1 MGQKLK
7 EAEAA
12 LKVESERVSAR
23 MRREFDEQT
32 ADMIASLKIHHE
44 QQLKNITSKS
54 AQHTKTLKQ
63 EYEKRIQDMKHQL
76 EQASMKNPASKLP

>member
-1 MGQKLK
+1 
-7 EAEAA
+7 
-12 LKVESERVSAR
+12 
-23 MRREFDEQT
+23 
-32 ADMIASLKIHHE
+32 MIASLKIHHE